1 MMRNIDLKNVTK
13 KLMIYGVLKLY
24 FVGVLGKNEKNINI
38 RLTVWTRQ
46 AILLIFFK
54 ITWFFDK
61 CYYL

>member
-38 RLTVWTRQ
+38 RLTV
-46 AILLIFFK
+46 
-54 ITWFFDK
+54 
-61 CYYL
+61 